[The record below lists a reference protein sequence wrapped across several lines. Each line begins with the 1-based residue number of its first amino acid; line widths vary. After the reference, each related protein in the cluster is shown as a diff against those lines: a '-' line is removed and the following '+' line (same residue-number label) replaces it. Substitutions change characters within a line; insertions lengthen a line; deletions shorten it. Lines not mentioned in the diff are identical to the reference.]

1 MLSDV
6 ALGGSLLFGVI
17 RCCPSIPVVVRC
29 YTSGLESRLE
39 PVDVEDTVEVVDFVL
54 EDNCCESADGVSH
67 CFRVPPARLSFGKLP
82 PVRLL
87 FGKLL
92 PARLV
97 CMGWCLRAYA
107 RHSCIFNHNLS

>member
-6 ALGGSLLFGVI
+6 AQGGPLLLD
-17 RCCPSIPVVVRC
+17 VVRC
-29 YTSGLESRLE
+29 CTSGLESRLE

-67 CFRVPPARLSFGKLP
+67 CFRVPPARLMFRSVPPVRQSFRKLP
-82 PVRLL
+82 PARLL

-92 PARLV
+92 PA
-97 CMGWCLRAYA
+97 
-107 RHSCIFNHNLS
+107 